1 MSHSSP
7 TSEIGAIPGEPN
19 MRAAMHFTE
28 VNLFGVYISPFLAM
42 MLVAAGATALLLC
55 LLDRVRLTRRV
66 WHPALF
72 NAAVYVIVLS
82 FIVIGA
88 GGFF

>member
-1 MSHSSP
+1 
-7 TSEIGAIPGEPN
+7 
-19 MRAAMHFTE
+19 
-28 VNLFGVYISPFLAM
+28 M